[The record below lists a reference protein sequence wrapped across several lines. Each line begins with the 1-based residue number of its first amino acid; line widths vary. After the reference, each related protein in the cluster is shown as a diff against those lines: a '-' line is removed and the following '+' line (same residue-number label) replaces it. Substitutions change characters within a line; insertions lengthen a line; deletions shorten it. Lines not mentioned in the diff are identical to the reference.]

1 MFEFIFFISIQEFFF
16 REKTIKK
23 IYGGKQFNFFSD
35 EKRNKKN
42 LGAKSIQKNS
52 KQKLGDK
59 IFWKENRINKN
70 VGQKRNESF
79 LLLQK
84 VYSVFVLRIIMSFL
98 HTKEKLCRFRSFF
111 LHLCLFCFPKKIK
124 FTSFLFS

>member
-1 MFEFIFFISIQEFFF
+1 MFEFFFFISIQEFFF

-42 LGAKSIQKNS
+42 LGTKSIQKNS
-52 KQKLGDK
+52 KQKRGDK

-84 VYSVFVLRIIMSFL
+84 VYSVFVLRNNYVVFAY
-98 HTKEKLCRFRSFF
+98 KR
-111 LHLCLFCFPKKIK
+111 KIVSLSVV
-124 FTSFLFS
+124 FSSFLFILFSQKN